1 MANSIN
7 TNFGASVA
15 LQNLNATNRALETT
29 QNRIN
34 TGKAINSAKD
44 NGAIWSIAQS
54 QTVQM
59 NSLDAVKQSLQRG
72 QSTID
77 VAMSAGETVKDI
89 LGQMKSLVLAAS
101 DPGVDSASLDAY
113 EEDFENLA
121 KQIGTTIQGAS
132 FNGVNMI
139 AALDTNG
146 TVQVKDGVAATKTD
160 SLLGKSL
167 KAIASADGKNTIDV
181 SGVNFALYKDEK
193 GTTTTTATK
202 GISATAAGQA
212 GTASDAAAKGI
223 KLASSSFE
231 TRRANAK
238 EHVDATENGTTI
250 TAATKEAARAGEW
263 SALMKQVD
271 DSITYVTSSLTKLGT
286 GSKSLDNQLTFTSK
300 LQDTLETGI
309 GNLVDADLAK
319 ESAKLT
325 ALQTKQQLGV
335 QALSIANSSSS
346 VLLSLF
352 R

>member
-7 TNFGASVA
+7 TNYGASVA

-29 QNRIN
+29 QGRIN
-34 TGKAINSAKD
+34 TGKAITSAKD

-77 VAMSAGETVKDI
+77 VAMSAGETVKDV

-101 DPGVDSASLDAY
+101 DPSADKASLDAY
-113 EEDFENLA
+113 EEDFKNLA
-121 KQIGTTIQGAS
+121 KQITTTIQGAN

-139 AALDTNG
+139 ANLDANG
-146 TVQVKDGVAATKTD
+146 VVVNKSDAATQTAT
-160 SLLGKSL
+160 GKSL
-167 KAIASADGKNTIDV
+167 KALASADGKNAIEVT
-181 SGVNFALYKDEK
+181 GLNFGLYTADGRT
-193 GTTTTTATK
+193 GTV
-202 GISATAAGQA
+202 A
-212 GTASDAAAKGI
+212 GTATVAGAAGSATNAGASGVKVASDSFTAARTAAKVHSDAG
-223 KLASSSFE
+223 L
-231 TRRANAK
+231 
-238 EHVDATENGTTI
+238 G
-250 TAATKEAARAGEW
+250 TAANETARTAEW
-263 SALMKQVD
+263 SNLMKQVD

-286 GSKSLDNQLTFTSK
+286 GSKALDNQLTFTSK

>member
-7 TNFGASVA
+7 TNYGANIA

-34 TGKAINSAKD
+34 TGKAVNSAKD
-44 NGAIWSIAQS
+44 NGAIWSIAQN
-54 QTVQM
+54 QTTQM
-59 NSLDAVKQSLQRG
+59 NALDAVKQSLQRG

-77 VAMSAGETVKDI
+77 VAMAAGETVKDV
-89 LGQMKSLVLAAS
+89 LGQMKNLVLAAS
-101 DPGVDSASLDAY
+101 DPGVDKASLDAY
-113 EEDFENLA
+113 EEDFKNLA
-121 KQIGTTIQGAS
+121 KQIETTIKGAN

-139 AALDTNG
+139 ASFD
-146 TVQVKDGVAATKTD
+146 DEGVLQTTGA
-160 SLLGKSL
+160 GKSL
-167 KAIASADGKNTIDV
+167 KALASADGKNHIDV
-181 SGVNFALYKDEK
+181 AGVNFALGGTDSKTSINFDADAFGDARPVAAAAAVMDED
-193 GTTTTTATK
+193 GTTEITPEVAERAAQWSGLMTK
-202 GISATAAGQA
+202 I
-212 GTASDAAAKGI
+212 
-223 KLASSSFE
+223 
-231 TRRANAK
+231 
-238 EHVDATENGTTI
+238 
-250 TAATKEAARAGEW
+250 
-263 SALMKQVD
+263 D
-271 DSITYVTSSLTKLGT
+271 DSISYVTSSLTKLGT

>member
-7 TNFGASVA
+7 TNYGASIA

-29 QNRIN
+29 QGRIN
-34 TGKAINSAKD
+34 TGKAVNSAKD
-44 NGAIWSIAQS
+44 NGAIWSIAQN
-54 QTVQM
+54 QTTQM
-59 NSLDAVKQSLQRG
+59 NALDAVKQSLQRG

-77 VAMSAGETVKDI
+77 VAMSAGETVKDV
-89 LGQMKSLVLAAS
+89 LGQMKNLVLAAS
-101 DPGVDSASLDAY
+101 DPGNDAASLDAY
-113 EEDFENLA
+113 EEDFKNLA
-121 KQIGTTIQGAS
+121 KQITTTIQGAN

-139 AALDTNG
+139 ANLDANG
-146 TVQVKDGVAATKTD
+146 VVLAKSTAATE
-160 SLLGKSL
+160 SANGKSL
-167 KAIASADGKNTIDV
+167 KALASADGKNSIEV
-181 SGVNFALYKDEK
+181 AGVNFALYSADGRGAVAAANQGLAAGSLAAGAGAANSATGSTATGIKIASDSFTVRRTAASDHAK
-193 GTTTTTATK
+193 ATTA
-202 GISATAAGQA
+202 GATAETKE
-212 GTASDAAAKGI
+212 TA
-223 KLASSSFE
+223 
-231 TRRANAK
+231 RAK
-238 EHVDATENGTTI
+238 E
-250 TAATKEAARAGEW
+250 W
-263 SALMKQVD
+263 SDLMKQVD
-271 DSITYVTSSLTKLGT
+271 DSISYVTSSLTKLGT

>member
-7 TNFGASVA
+7 TNYGANIA

-34 TGKAINSAKD
+34 TGKAVNSAKD
-44 NGAIWSIAQS
+44 NGAIWSIAQN
-54 QTVQM
+54 QTTQM
-59 NSLDAVKQSLQRG
+59 NALDAVKQSLQRG

-77 VAMSAGETVKDI
+77 VAMAAGETVKDV
-89 LGQMKSLVLAAS
+89 LGQMKNLVLAAS
-101 DPGVDSASLDAY
+101 DPGVDTASLDAY
-113 EEDFENLA
+113 EEDFKNLA
-121 KQIGTTIQGAS
+121 KQITTTIQGAN
-132 FNGVNMI
+132 FNGVNML
-139 AALDTNG
+139 ANLNAS
-146 TVQVKDGVAATKTD
+146 GVVVGKSDATTQTAT
-160 SLLGKSL
+160 GKSL
-167 KAIASADGKNTIDV
+167 KALASADGKNSIEV
-181 SGVNFALYKDEK
+181 SGFNFALYAADGRT
-193 GTTTTTATK
+193 GT
-202 GISATAAGQA
+202 GA
-212 GTASDAAAKGI
+212 GTATVAGAAGSATNGTASGIELASDSFTETRKAAKVHSDA
-223 KLASSSFE
+223 
-231 TRRANAK
+231 
-238 EHVDATENGTTI
+238 VPATPA
-250 TAATKEAARAGEW
+250 AATANETARSTEW
-263 SALMKQVD
+263 SNLMKQVD
-271 DSITYVTSSLTKLGT
+271 DSISYVTSSLTKLGT

>member
-7 TNFGASVA
+7 TNYGASVA

-34 TGKAINSAKD
+34 TGKAVNSAKD
-44 NGAIWSIAQS
+44 NGAIWSIAQN
-54 QTVQM
+54 QTTQM
-59 NSLDAVKQSLQRG
+59 NALDAVKQSLQRG

-77 VAMSAGETVKDI
+77 VAMAAGETVKDV
-89 LGQMKSLVLAAS
+89 LGQMKNLVLAAS
-101 DPGVDSASLDAY
+101 DPGVDAASLDAY
-113 EEDFENLA
+113 EEDFKNLA
-121 KQIGTTIQGAS
+121 NQITTTIKGAS
-132 FNGVNMI
+132 FNGVNMV
-139 AALDTNG
+139 AGATATN
-146 TVQVKDGVAATKTD
+146 A
-160 SLLGKSL
+160 GKSL
-167 KAIASADGKNTIDV
+167 KALASADGKNTIDV
-181 SGVNFALYKDEK
+181 AGVNFAFN
-193 GTTTTTATK
+193 T
-202 GISATAAGQA
+202 A
-212 GTASDAAAKGI
+212 GTAKQSINFVAADFTTAKGAADDAA
-223 KLASSSFE
+223 
-231 TRRANAK
+231 R
-238 EHVDATENGTTI
+238 V
-250 TAATKEAARAGEW
+250 TAMQN
-263 SALMKQVD
+263 LMTDVD

>member
-7 TNFGASVA
+7 TNYGAAVA

-121 KQIGTTIQGAS
+121 KQIGTTIQGAN

-139 AALDTNG
+139 ANLDANG
-146 TVQVKDGVAATKTD
+146 AVVQKSVTTGTEAAV
-160 SLLGKSL
+160 GKSL

-181 SGVNFALYKDEK
+181 SGLNFSLYADEN
-193 GTTTTTATK
+193 GTTTTTAGTV
-202 GISATAAGQA
+202 TPAGQT
-212 GTASDAAAKGI
+212 GTASGAAAVGI
-223 KLASSSFE
+223 KLAANSFE
-231 TRRANAK
+231 TRRASAK
-238 EHVDATENGTTI
+238 AHVDVAEAGAI
-250 TAATKEAARAGEW
+250 TATTKEAARAGEW

-286 GSKSLDNQLTFTSK
+286 GSKALDNQLSFTSK
-300 LQDTLETGI
+300 LQDSLETGI

>member
-7 TNFGASVA
+7 TNYGANIA

-34 TGKAINSAKD
+34 TGKAITSAKD
-44 NGAIWSIAQS
+44 NGAIWSIAQN
-54 QTVQM
+54 QTTQM
-59 NSLDAVKQSLQRG
+59 NALDAVKQSLQRG

-77 VAMSAGETVKDI
+77 VAMAAGETVKDV
-89 LGQMKSLVLAAS
+89 LGQMKNLVLAAS
-101 DPGVDSASLDAY
+101 DPGVDAASLDAY
-113 EEDFENLA
+113 EEDFKNLA
-121 KQIGTTIQGAS
+121 NQITTTIKGAS
-132 FNGVNMI
+132 FNGVNMV
-139 AALDTNG
+139 ANLDPSGVVVGKSDTAG
-146 TVQVKDGVAATKTD
+146 TETAT
-160 SLLGKSL
+160 GKSL
-167 KAIASADGKNTIDV
+167 KALASADGKNSIDV
-181 SGVNFALYKDEK
+181 SGVNFALYKSQ
-193 GTTTTTATK
+193 GTASTTAGTA
-202 GISATAAGQA
+202 SASTAGQA
-212 GTASDAAAKGI
+212 GYAGTGTPVTGAASGIELASD
-223 KLASSSFE
+223 SFTVVRTSADLHKTHATPATGE
-231 TRRANAK
+231 T
-238 EHVDATENGTTI
+238 
-250 TAATKEAARAGEW
+250 ARAAEW
-263 SALMKQVD
+263 TKLMKQVD

>member
-7 TNFGASVA
+7 TNYGANIA

-34 TGKAINSAKD
+34 TGKAVNSAKD
-44 NGAIWSIAQS
+44 NGAIWSIAQN
-54 QTVQM
+54 QTTQM
-59 NSLDAVKQSLQRG
+59 NALDAVKQSLQRG

-77 VAMSAGETVKDI
+77 VAMAAGETVKDV
-89 LGQMKSLVLAAS
+89 LGQMKNLVLAAS
-101 DPGVDSASLDAY
+101 DPGVDKASLDAY
-113 EEDFENLA
+113 EEDFKNLA
-121 KQIGTTIQGAS
+121 KQITTTIQGAN

-139 AALDTNG
+139 ANLDATTGAPLATG
-146 TVQVKDGVAATKTD
+146 T
-160 SLLGKSL
+160 GKSL
-167 KAIASADGKNTIDV
+167 KALASADGKNTIDV
-181 SGVNFALYKDEK
+181 SGVNFALHAPADATAGA
-193 GTTTTTATK
+193 GTTANTTAEAITAGA
-202 GISATAAGQA
+202 GIR
-212 GTASDAAAKGI
+212 
-223 KLASSSFE
+223 LASSSF
-231 TRRANAK
+231 TAVRAEAK
-238 EHVDATENGTTI
+238 
-250 TAATKEAARAGEW
+250 TAADLNTTAGETSRATAW
-263 SALMKQVD
+263 SDLMKQVD
-271 DSITYVTSSLTKLGT
+271 DSISYVTSSLTKLGT

>member
-34 TGKAINSAKD
+34 TGKAVNSAKD
-44 NGAIWSIAQS
+44 NGAIWSIAQN
-54 QTVQM
+54 QTTQM
-59 NSLDAVKQSLQRG
+59 NALDAVKQSLQRG

-77 VAMSAGETVKDI
+77 VAMAAGETVKDV
-89 LGQMKSLVLAAS
+89 LGQMKNLVLAAS
-101 DPGVDSASLDAY
+101 DPGVDAASLTAY
-113 EEDFENLA
+113 QDDFENLA
-121 KQIGTTIQGAS
+121 KQITTTIKGAS

-139 AALDTNG
+139 ANLDPTTG
-146 TVQVKDGVAATKTD
+146 APLTTGA
-160 SLLGKSL
+160 GKSL
-167 KAIASADGKNTIDV
+167 KSLASADGKNTIDV
-181 SGVNFALYKDEK
+181 AGVNFALHVPAAGD
-193 GTTTTTATK
+193 TT
-202 GISATAAGQA
+202 GATANTA
-212 GTASDAAAKGI
+212 ASDVDAGEGMR
-223 KLASSSFE
+223 LASSSFKV
-231 TRRANAK
+231 A
-238 EHVDATENGTTI
+238 
-250 TAATKEAARAGEW
+250 AATTDAAGTPDVDERAKAW
-263 SALMKQVD
+263 SDLMTQVD
-271 DSITYVTSSLTKLGT
+271 DSIAYVTSSMTKLGT

>member
-7 TNFGASVA
+7 TNYGANIA

-34 TGKAINSAKD
+34 TGKAVNSAKD
-44 NGAIWSIAQS
+44 NGAIWSIAQN

-77 VAMSAGETVKDI
+77 VAMAAGETVKDV
-89 LGQMKSLVLAAS
+89 LGQMKNLVLAAS
-101 DPGVDSASLDAY
+101 DPGVDAASLTAY
-113 EEDFENLA
+113 QDDFENLA
-121 KQIGTTIQGAS
+121 KQIETTIKGAS

-139 AALDTNG
+139 AGAT
-146 TVQVKDGVAATKTD
+146 AAD
-160 SLLGKSL
+160 AGKSL
-167 KAIASADGKNTIDV
+167 KALASADGKNTIDV
-181 SGVNFALYKDEK
+181 AGVNFAFQATGGAKTSINFASADF
-193 GTTTTTATK
+193 GTTKAVVDD
-202 GISATAAGQA
+202 A
-212 GTASDAAAKGI
+212 GTAGTDERAAA
-223 KLASSSFE
+223 
-231 TRRANAK
+231 
-238 EHVDATENGTTI
+238 
-250 TAATKEAARAGEW
+250 W
-263 SALMKQVD
+263 SALMTKVD
-271 DSITYVTSSLTKLGT
+271 DSISYVTSSLTKLGT

>member
-7 TNFGASVA
+7 TNYGANIA

-34 TGKAINSAKD
+34 TGKAVNSAKD
-44 NGAIWSIAQS
+44 NGAIWSIAQN
-54 QTVQM
+54 QTTQM
-59 NSLDAVKQSLQRG
+59 NALDAVKQSLQRG

-77 VAMSAGETVKDI
+77 VAMAAGETVKDV
-89 LGQMKSLVLAAS
+89 LGQMKNLVLAAS
-101 DPGVDSASLDAY
+101 DPGVDKASLDAY
-113 EEDFENLA
+113 EEDFKNLA
-121 KQIGTTIQGAS
+121 KQITTTIQGAN

-139 AALDTNG
+139 ANLDANG
-146 TVQVKDGVAATKTD
+146 APQATGA
-160 SLLGKSL
+160 GKSL
-167 KAIASADGKNTIDV
+167 KALASADGKNTIDV
-181 SGVNFALYKDEK
+181 AGVNFGLHAP
-193 GTTTTTATK
+193 TAPVAGENAAAAATRL
-202 GISATAAGQA
+202 ADANTAAEGITA
-212 GTASDAAAKGI
+212 GAGI
-223 KLASSSFE
+223 RLASSSF
-231 TRRANAK
+231 TAVRAEA
-238 EHVDATENGTTI
+238 EAGAAAGDA
-250 TAATKEAARAGEW
+250 AGETTRATAW
-263 SALMKQVD
+263 SDLMKQVD
-271 DSITYVTSSLTKLGT
+271 DSISYVTSSLTKLGT

-300 LQDTLETGI
+300 LQDTLEMGI

>member
-7 TNFGASVA
+7 TNYGASIA

-29 QNRIN
+29 QGRIN
-34 TGKAINSAKD
+34 TGKAITSAKD

-77 VAMSAGETVKDI
+77 VAMSAGETVKDV

-101 DPGVDSASLDAY
+101 DPSADKASLDAY
-113 EEDFENLA
+113 EEDFKNLA
-121 KQIGTTIQGAS
+121 KQITTTIQGAN

-139 AALDTNG
+139 AKLDANG
-146 TVQVKDGVAATKTD
+146 VVTAKSSVATEDAN
-160 SLLGKSL
+160 GKSL
-167 KAIASADGKNTIDV
+167 KALASSDGKNTIDV
-181 SGVNFALYKDEK
+181 SGVNFALYSAD
-193 GTTTTTATK
+193 GRGTATAGTSYVSGGGAAGSANSGTAK
-202 GISATAAGQA
+202 GIQIASDSFTVRRTAAKVHSDA
-212 GTASDAAAKGI
+212 VPADAAA
-223 KLASSSFE
+223 ATANE
-231 TRRANAK
+231 TAR
-238 EHVDATENGTTI
+238 
-250 TAATKEAARAGEW
+250 TKEW
-263 SALMKQVD
+263 SDLMKQID